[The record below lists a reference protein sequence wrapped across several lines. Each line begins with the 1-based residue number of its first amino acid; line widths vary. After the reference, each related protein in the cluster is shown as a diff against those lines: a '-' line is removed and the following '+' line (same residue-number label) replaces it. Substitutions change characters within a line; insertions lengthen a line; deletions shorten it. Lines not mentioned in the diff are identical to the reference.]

1 MGTLMIKCPNTGSAI
16 STGIKMNR
24 STFNNMPVFF
34 GRTQC
39 PICQTQHE
47 WFARAAWVQEP
58 KAQGDQPIYLAR
70 TNRRPSTM
78 IMREGRV

>member
-1 MGTLMIKCPNTGSAI
+1 MGALMIKCPNTGSAI
-16 STGIKMNR
+16 STGLQMNR

-34 GRTQC
+34 GRTLC

-58 KAQGDQPIYLAR
+58 KVQGDQPIYLAR
-70 TNRRPSTM
+70 TNRRSSTM

>member
-16 STGIKMNR
+16 STGIQINR

-34 GRTQC
+34 GRTLC

-58 KAQGDQPIYLAR
+58 KARGGQPINLAR
-70 TNRRPSTM
+70 TNRRSSTVA
-78 IMREGRV
+78 MREGRV